1 MDTLWSHD
9 VFVDGAVVT
18 SDVVRLAGKTLLGY
32 SKLMDPRPPQQFLA
46 LPPTDQASCQKTID
60 SVLRSRHQGHVSALG
75 DDHPPFGGKT
85 ERHRHSV
92 NYATPLVRP
101 PAEPPRSRPHRALTS
116 PLGSPCRDSQSGEA
130 VSVRS
135 VYRRLPTHLVP
146 IAVKHDRTGLTT
158 GERKRSASARAKKST
173 VQPSRQFVSAG
184 MCESQGSRRALP
196 VEATPPTGVSLLE
209 EIEKESEMWAEKTR
223 KLCANDHLL
232 NIESSD
238 SRQEPATDGVSN
250 MKVDTDELFRSNSH
264 PKEVADERNISVE
277 PLDLASQPCSECCS
291 DAGSS
296 CGEEEVKGRI
306 ATALEAA
313 GIRPGVGALEELHR
327 LAGSVSCAADVHKTE
342 VGTGVPR
349 RQANWGLSPKR
360 WAAKRLQ
367 QKCKAIQGRCMTPV
381 HISSASPESLPALDD
396 ALAETE

>member
-18 SDVVRLAGKTLLGY
+18 SDVVRHAGKTLLGY

-146 IAVKHDRTGLTT
+146 IAVKHDRTGLTA

-173 VQPSRQFVSAG
+173 VQPSRQFDSAG

-223 KLCANDHLL
+223 KLCANDHLV

-250 MKVDTDELFRSNSH
+250 MKVDTGELFRSNCH
-264 PKEVADERNISVE
+264 PKEVADERNIYVE
-277 PLDLASQPCSECCS
+277 PLDLASQPCSECCL
-291 DAGSS
+291 DGGSS

-381 HISSASPESLPALDD
+381 NISSASPESLPALDD
-396 ALAETE
+396 ALAETD